1 MSSITKTKTSSR
13 QREII
18 EIVLGNGWD
27 YMRGIL
33 TGGKS
38 GKPQLPTPEVLRRM
52 LIELGPFYVKFG
64 QLLSTRPDLLP
75 PKYIEA
81 LTALQA
87 NVPPVS
93 WGEIEQSLE
102 EEYNQPLENIFST
115 LNREPLAAGSMA
127 QVHRGTLVT
136 GEDVAIKVQRPNIER
151 VVNQDINIIKGI
163 ADLVALSD
171 FGNDYDVV
179 SLAEEFTNAVLAEL
193 DFRKEATFT
202 DKLRENLSKSKW
214 FDPQKIMVPKIF
226 WDYTTQKVLVMEWL
240 DGKPILEAQIP
251 TFDEKPENNIRSDLS
266 TILFRA
272 FFQQIYIDGFFHADP
287 HPGNIFYLD
296 DGRLALIDCGMI
308 GRLDPRTQQ
317 LLTEMLLAVV
327 DIDAQKCAQLTLELS
342 ENISIK
348 TNIARLEND
357 YNIMLRKY
365 YNLSLSQINFS
376 EVFYEILE
384 VSRKNKV
391 KLPGNMG
398 LYAKSLANLEGV
410 ARQFNPEINL
420 LDEIKPL
427 TIDLLRRQLFG
438 ETPLQTVFRTVLDL
452 KSVGLRSPR
461 QLDVILDRLSSET
474 LQFNLQIRELDN
486 LRRSLDDSANRL
498 SFSIVVGSLIVGAA
512 IISTGATTAQ
522 LVLLS
527 NILFAVASFLGLWL
541 VISILRSG
549 RLR

>member
-1 MSSITKTKTSSR
+1 MSSITKTSSR
-13 QREII
+13 QREIV
-18 EIVLGNGWD
+18 EIVLSNGWD

-38 GKPQLPTPEVLRRM
+38 DKPQLPTPEVLSRI
-52 LIELGPFYVKFG
+52 LIQLGPFYVKFG

-75 PKYIEA
+75 SRYIEA

-87 NVPPVS
+87 DVPPVAWS
-93 WGEIEQSLE
+93 EIEVVLSQQ
-102 EEYNQPLENIFST
+102 YDKPLDSIFT
-115 LNREPLAAGSMA
+115 NLNREPVAAGSIA
-127 QVHRGTLVT
+127 QIHRATLIS
-136 GEDVAIKVQRPNIER
+136 GEEVAIKVQRPNIER
-151 VVNQDINIIKGI
+151 IVNQDITIIKGI
-163 ADLVALSD
+163 ADLVSLSD

-179 SLAEEFTNAVLAEL
+179 SLAEEFTSAVLAEL
-193 DFRKEATFT
+193 DFTKEATYT
-202 DKLRENLSKSKW
+202 DKLRDNLALSKW
-214 FDPQKIMVPKIF
+214 FDPKKIVVPKIY
-226 WDYTTQKVLVMEWL
+226 WEQTTKKVMVMQWL
-240 DGKPILEAQIP
+240 DGKPILKADIP
-251 TFDEKPENNIRSDLS
+251 DSEDKPNQNIRGELS
-266 TILFRA
+266 TLLFRA

-296 DGRLALIDCGMI
+296 DGRLAIIDCGMI

-342 ENISIK
+342 ENVSIK
-348 TNIARLEND
+348 TSISRLEND
-357 YNIMLRKY
+357 YNVMLRKY
-365 YNLSLSQINFS
+365 YNMSLAQINFS

-384 VSRKNKV
+384 VSRKNKI

-410 ARQFNPEINL
+410 ARQFYPQINL

-427 TIDLLRRQLFG
+427 TFDLLRRQLLG

-512 IISTGATTAQ
+512 IISTGATTTQ
-522 LVLLS
+522 LVFLS
-527 NILFAVASFLGLWL
+527 YILFAVASFFGLWL
-541 VISILRSG
+541 IISIWRSG
-549 RLR
+549 RLK

>member
-1 MSSITKTKTSSR
+1 MTSSITKGKSSSR

-38 GKPQLPTPEVLRRM
+38 DKPQLPPPEVLKRI
-52 LIELGPFYVKFG
+52 LVQLGPFYVKFG

-75 PKYIEA
+75 PRYIEA

-87 NVPPVS
+87 EVPPVT
-93 WGEIEQSLE
+93 WGEVERTLQDQ
-102 EEYNQPLENIFST
+102 YNRPLEQIFAH
-115 LNREPLAAGSMA
+115 LDREPLAAGSIA
-127 QVHRGTLVT
+127 QVHRGKLIS

-151 VVNQDINIIKGI
+151 IVNQDISIIKGI

-202 DKLRENLSKSKW
+202 EKLRFNLNQSKW
-214 FDPQKIMVPKIF
+214 FDPQKIAVPKIY
-226 WDYTTQKVLVMEWL
+226 WDYTTEKILVMEWL
-240 DGKPILEAQIP
+240 QGKPILKA
-251 TFDEKPENNIRSDLS
+251 KMPEDSKLIADLS
-266 TILFRA
+266 TLLFRA
-272 FFQQIYIDGFFHADP
+272 FFQQIYVDGFFHADP

-296 DGRLALIDCGMI
+296 DGRLGLIDCGMI

-342 ENISIK
+342 ENNSSK

-365 YNLSLSQINFS
+365 YNMSLSQINFS

-384 VSRKNKV
+384 VSRNNKI

-410 ARQFNPEINL
+410 ARQFNPDINL
-420 LDEIKPL
+420 LNEIKPL
-427 TIDLLRRQLFG
+427 TMDLLRRQLVG
-438 ETPLQTVFRTVLDL
+438 DTPLQTAFRTVLDL
-452 KSVGLRSPR
+452 KSIGLRSPR

-498 SFSIVVGSLIVGAA
+498 SFSIVVGALIMGAA
-512 IISTGATTAQ
+512 IISTGASTAQ
-522 LVLLS
+522 LMLLS
-527 NILFAVASFLGLWL
+527 NILFAAASLLGLWL
-541 VISILRSG
+541 IVSILRSG
-549 RLR
+549 RLK